1 MSPFAFISQ
10 RSQGYNALAHVS
22 DGMNPPLSMTIHTV
36 GRAGYGWS
44 VVSVVEVE
52 DAGGFP
58 VGRVVARSFVV
69 NTFLGCEYTKQ
80 KDRRNNRRDSTKT

>member
-36 GRAGYGWS
+36 GKAGYGWS
-44 VVSVVEVE
+44 VVSVVEVGHFIPLNLE
-52 DAGGFP
+52 H
-58 VGRVVARSFVV
+58 
-69 NTFLGCEYTKQ
+69 
-80 KDRRNNRRDSTKT
+80 STTGAKPL